1 MMLMLLLF
9 VLPTA
14 LLLRGAGADE
24 IIGGREAKKYS
35 RPYMAYTITKTS
47 ENEELACGGFLIQ
60 EDVVVTAAHCNTEP
74 WHLSKMSVI
83 LGAHNIRKPE
93 PNSQWIK
100 VRRWIP
106 HPKYN
111 RTTSHYDIMLLQLKH
126 KARLNKQVQTIP
138 LPAWKKNVKPGT
150 MCSVAG
156 WGRIHLW
163 SNKTSD
169 VLLEVDLM
177 VQEDCIC
184 KQTFSDYSRKVQMC
198 VGDSSGKKSTFK
210 GDSGGPLVCNGT
222 AYGIVSYGPRGKTFP
237 EVFAK
242 VSSFIPWIKE
252 ELKKLHS

>member
-1 MMLMLLLF
+1 MLMLLLF

-14 LLLRGAGADE
+14 LLLHGAGADE
-24 IIGGREAKKYS
+24 IIGGRIVKKYS
-35 RPYMAYTITKTS
+35 RPYMAYTKIEKTEKVNS
-47 ENEELACGGFLIQ
+47 KCGGFLIQ

-74 WHLSKMSVI
+74 RHLSKMSVI

-93 PNSQWIK
+93 PNSQQIK

-106 HPKYN
+106 HPQFN
-111 RTTSHYDIMLLQLKH
+111 RTISHCYDIMLLLLKH

-163 SNKTSD
+163 SNKSSD
-169 VLLEVDLM
+169 VLLEVDLR
-177 VQEDCIC
+177 VQDDRIC
-184 KQTFSDYSRKVQMC
+184 RKCFPKYSPQVQMC
-198 VGDSSGKKSTFK
+198 VGDSSGKRSTFK

-222 AYGIVSYGPRGKTFP
+222 AYGIVSYGPHGKTFP